1 MKDLSG
7 LRIAAYARYSSE
19 KQDEGSI
26 DAQFLLLQ
34 RYVNAHGGNWL
45 DVETFSDAAE
55 SGASL
60 ERPGVQNL
68 LTRIHKK
75 AKDFDVIMVESIDRL
90 SRTVSD
96 TARLCDEL
104 DFADVRL
111 IAVSESID
119 TDDPNARLTLHI
131 KASLAQQFLK
141 ELGDKTRRGL
151 HGRAAKGFCTGGLP
165 YGYVSVPNLDQHGKS
180 SGSDI
185 KINEDAALIV
195 LKIYDLWIAGHS
207 YLDIAGRLNDEAI
220 PTPRASTA
228 KRGWLDSTVRAIL
241 LNPAYIGQWKFGSKR
256 WTKKPGTKK
265 RRYKDSPADQVQHFE
280 RPELRIIDDR
290 TWREAQARLQAV
302 AGKFRGKKSA
312 APVRR
317 TRYPLSGILFCGA
330 CQGPMSIIGGSS
342 ARYYRCTDSHK
353 RKTCPTCHPLRE
365 DHISTAVISLVKER
379 TGNPAAIAYLA
390 ETLKKQSDT
399 RSQRLEQESKPLEA
413 SLRQVTRKIDNLVN
427 GLASGELSGVALAPV
442 QKALEA
448 AEGQRRTLQARL
460 EAMTTTATET
470 EVPTVPNLTERA
482 QHLIR
487 NLDALLMKDATEAR
501 EALRKFF
508 FDGKIYM
515 YPTDDGGWR
524 AETRFCPTILLS
536 KPTKNEG
543 PGGSSRAIVYSL
555 SCAGR
560 I

>member
-7 LRIAAYARYSSE
+7 RRVAAYARYSSE

-34 RYVNAHGGNWL
+34 KYVNANGGNWKE
-45 DVETFSDAAE
+45 VVTFSDAAE
-55 SGASL
+55 SGASMD
-60 ERPGVQNL
+60 RPGVQSL
-68 LTRIHKK
+68 LKRIHKK
-75 AKDFDVIMVESIDRL
+75 AKDFDVIVVESIDRL

-165 YGYVSVPNLDQHGKS
+165 YGYVSVPNLDHHGKS

-195 LKIYDLWIAGHS
+195 RKIYDLWVAGHS
-207 YLDIAGRLNDEAI
+207 YLDIAGRLNEEGI

-228 KRGWLDSTVRAIL
+228 KRGWVDGTVSAIL
-241 LNPAYIGQWKFGSKR
+241 RNRAYIGQWKFGSKK

-265 RRYKDSPADQVQHFE
+265 RRYKDAPADQVQHFE
-280 RPELRIIDDR
+280 RPELGIIDDR
-290 TWREAQARLQAV
+290 TWKEAQARIEAV

-317 TRYPLSGILFCGA
+317 TRYPLSGILFCGT

-365 DHISTAVISLVKER
+365 DHISGAIIALVKQR
-379 TGNPAAIAYLA
+379 ISAPAAIAYLA
-390 ETLKKQSDT
+390 EALKRRSDSQT
-399 RSQRLEQESKPLEA
+399 QRLEQEAKPLET
-413 SLRQVTRKIDNLVN
+413 SLRQVTRKVDNLVSS
-427 GLASGELSGVALAPV
+427 LASGELSGVALAPV

-448 AEGQRRTLQARL
+448 AENQRRTLQARL
-460 EAMTTTATET
+460 DAMTATAEET
-470 EVPTVPNLTERA
+470 EVPTVRNLTERA
-482 QHLIR
+482 QQLVN
-487 NLDALLMKDATEAR
+487 NLDELLRTEPTEAR

-524 AETRFCPTILLS
+524 AETRFVPTILLS

-543 PGGSSRAIVYSL
+543 PGGSSRANVYFDG
-555 SCAGR
+555 CAGR